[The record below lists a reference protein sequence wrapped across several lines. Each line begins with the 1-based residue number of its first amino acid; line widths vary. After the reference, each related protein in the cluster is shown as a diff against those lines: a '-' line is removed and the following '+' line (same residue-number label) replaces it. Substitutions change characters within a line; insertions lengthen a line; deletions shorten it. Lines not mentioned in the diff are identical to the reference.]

1 MAILELKKPTHIN
14 GEEVTEISYD
24 LEGLTGRDSAQ
35 AIRELAK
42 REIIVSMTEVDQNY
56 HAAMFAI
63 AAGISI
69 EDVQQLSAKDYQRAC
84 IAVRDFF
91 LED

>member
-1 MAILELKKPTHIN
+1 MRTLELKNPAMIN
-14 GEEVTEISYD
+14 GEEVKTIEYD

-35 AIRELAK
+35 AINELSK
-42 REIIVSMTEVDQNY
+42 RKIFVTMTEVDQNY

-63 AAGISI
+63 AAGISF
-69 EDVQQLSAKDYQRAC
+69 EDVQQLSAKDYQKAC
-84 IAVRDFF
+84 NEVRDFF